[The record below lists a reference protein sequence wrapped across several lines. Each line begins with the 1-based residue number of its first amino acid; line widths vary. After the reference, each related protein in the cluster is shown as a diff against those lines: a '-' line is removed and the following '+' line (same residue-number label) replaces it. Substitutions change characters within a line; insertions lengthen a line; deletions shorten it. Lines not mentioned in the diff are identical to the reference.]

1 MISRLISKRTIMGM
15 AKRHCDKISVV
26 GVMTAAATKD
36 RRIMY
41 FRFFASMSELMRPS
55 FAKTMSTKGRLKMRP
70 KGKTSMKTKL
80 R

>member
-36 RRIMY
+36 RRMTVSYTHLTLPTI
-41 FRFFASMSELMRPS
+41 L
-55 FAKTMSTKGRLKMRP
+55 LV
-70 KGKTSMKTKL
+70 
-80 R
+80 